1 MQYREGE
8 NIIEQGTEGNTFY
21 IIKTGAAK
29 VMVETD
35 GGAPTEV
42 NQIKA
47 GGHFGETALLKS
59 DKRNATITT
68 IEPTECFVLSREDF
82 TKAFGALK
90 DIMEREAV
98 EREAELDEAVLKA
111 SREDIKFEDLEVVA
125 VLGSGTFGRVK
136 LVKSKSSGEAF
147 ALKTMHKSEIVAHRQ
162 QQNVM
167 HEKNIMVLSNHPF
180 ILRLYNTY
188 KDPHRLHMLLEFVQG
203 GELFSVLHTASS
215 DGVPVKQAKFYAA
228 CTVMGLGYLHSK
240 MIAYR
245 DLKPENLMVD
255 RTGYIKIV
263 DFGFAKVR
271 RVKRRRREKARGE
284 VRAERSAD
292 RARLPADFE
301 EQERRRGQDVHALRH
316 ARIPRARDRARPRPQ
331 AERRLVGAR
340 RPHLRDDRGLLAVLG
355 SSQHGAGHHLPKH
368 RQRPPL
374 VPEQV

>member
-147 ALKTMHKSEIVAHRQ
+147 A
-162 QQNVM
+162 
-167 HEKNIMVLSNHPF
+167 
-180 ILRLYNTY
+180 
-188 KDPHRLHMLLEFVQG
+188 
-203 GELFSVLHTASS
+203 
-215 DGVPVKQAKFYAA
+215 
-228 CTVMGLGYLHSK
+228 
-240 MIAYR
+240 
-245 DLKPENLMVD
+245 
-255 RTGYIKIV
+255 
-263 DFGFAKVR
+263 
-271 RVKRRRREKARGE
+271 
-284 VRAERSAD
+284 
-292 RARLPADFE
+292 
-301 EQERRRGQDVHALRH
+301 
-316 ARIPRARDRARPRPQ
+316 
-331 AERRLVGAR
+331 
-340 RPHLRDDRGLLAVLG
+340 
-355 SSQHGAGHHLPKH
+355 
-368 RQRPPL
+368 PL
-374 VPEQV
+374 VPRPRGQHATEHPRRGAAASRRPVSRFH

>member
-1 MQYREGE
+1 MTPARWPRPHRTVAQQLLGPLKELLDENSNLRVIQSVDLLSKLNEKERLKAARLFKLVHYPDGA

-125 VLGSGTFGRVK
+125 VLGSGTFG
-136 LVKSKSSGEAF
+136 
-147 ALKTMHKSEIVAHRQ
+147 
-162 QQNVM
+162 
-167 HEKNIMVLSNHPF
+167 
-180 ILRLYNTY
+180 
-188 KDPHRLHMLLEFVQG
+188 
-203 GELFSVLHTASS
+203 SVY
-215 DGVPVKQAKFYAA
+215 QA
-228 CTVMGLGYLHSK
+228 
-240 MIAYR
+240 
-245 DLKPENLMVD
+245 NL
-255 RTGYIKIV
+255 
-263 DFGFAKVR
+263 
-271 RVKRRRREKARGE
+271 
-284 VRAERSAD
+284 
-292 RARLPADFE
+292 P
-301 EQERRRGQDVHALRH
+301 
-316 ARIPRARDRARPRPQ
+316 
-331 AERRLVGAR
+331 
-340 RPHLRDDRGLLAVLG
+340 
-355 SSQHGAGHHLPKH
+355 
-368 RQRPPL
+368 
-374 VPEQV
+374 